1 MDTITTQFSTA
12 FGGYLPRLLG
22 ALVLIVVALVVA
34 RLVRAGLRRLMEVT
48 QIERRVLSRGLLTN
62 TVADLGYYLVLLL
75 FLPAIL
81 DALQLGGLL
90 LPVQTM
96 LNRVLAF
103 LPNLLGAAL
112 ILVVGVIVARIVRR
126 LVTDLLSVAGADTLG
141 NRLGLSAGGTQ
152 LSDLI
157 GLLVYVLILIPAV
170 TAAMDALGLPAIT
183 QPISNM
189 LATFLA
195 ALPNIFGAA
204 LILGLAYAAGRLISN
219 VLANLLTT
227 LGLNRLPAALG
238 LGSRTMTGT
247 RSLADLVA
255 TGVMVAIMLFAGI
268 EAARLL
274 GFATLAALLA
284 DFLVLAGQIVLGLII
299 FAVGLYIANGAY
311 RAIYQS
317 GMERAGLLA
326 QVARAAILY
335 LAGAMALRQMGL
347 ANEIINL
354 AFGLLLGAIA
364 VAAALAFGLGGR
376 EEAARV
382 LEDMRRSARNYTAPP
397 PPPATPPMT
406 PPATPPMTPPAIPPT
421 TMGD

>member
-1 MDTITTQFSTA
+1 MDTISTQFSTA

-90 LPVQTM
+90 TPVQTM
-96 LNRVLAF
+96 INRLLAF

-112 ILVVGVIVARIVRR
+112 ILVVGVLVARIVRR

-189 LATFLA
+189 LSTFLN

-204 LILGLAYAAGRLISN
+204 LLLGLAYVAGRLISS

-238 LGSRTMTGT
+238 LGSRAMTGT
-247 RSLADLVA
+247 RSLADIVA
-255 TGVMVAIMLFAGI
+255 MGVMVTIMLFAGI

-274 GFATLAALLA
+274 GFATLATLLA

-317 GMERAGLLA
+317 GMERAGLLG

-397 PPPATPPMT
+397 PPPTTPPMT
-406 PPATPPMTPPAIPPT
+406 PPSIPPT
-421 TMGD
+421 TTGD

>member
-1 MDTITTQFSTA
+1 MDTISTQFSTA

-22 ALVLIVVALVVA
+22 ALVLILVAVVVA

-90 LPVQTM
+90 VPVQTM
-96 LNRVLAF
+96 INRILAF

-112 ILVVGVIVARIVRR
+112 ILVVGVLVARIVRR

-141 NRLGLSAGGTQ
+141 NRLGLAAGGTQ
-152 LSDLI
+152 LSDLV

-189 LATFLA
+189 LSTFLA

-204 LILGLAYAAGRLISN
+204 LLLGLAYAAGRLISN
-219 VLANLLTT
+219 VLANLLTS

-247 RSLADLVA
+247 RSLADIVA
-255 TGVMVAIMLFAGI
+255 MGVMVAIMLFAGI

-299 FAVGLYIANGAY
+299 FAVGLFIANGAY

-382 LEDMRRSARNYTAPP
+382 LEDMRRSARNYNAPP

-406 PPATPPMTPPAIPPT
+406 PPTIPPT
-421 TMGD
+421 TTGD

>member
-12 FGGYLPRLLG
+12 FGGYLPRLL
-22 ALVLIVVALVVA
+22 AAIVLIVVALVVA
-34 RLVRAGLRRLMEVT
+34 RLVRAALRRLMEVT
-48 QIERRVLSRGLLTN
+48 QLERRVLSRGLLTN
-62 TVADLGYYLVLLL
+62 TLADLGYYLVLLL

-81 DALQLGGLL
+81 DTLQLGGLL

-96 LNRVLAF
+96 INRILAF

-112 ILVVGVIVARIVRR
+112 ILVVGVVVARIVRR

-141 NRLGLSAGGTQ
+141 NRLGLAAGGTQ
-152 LSDLI
+152 LSDLV
-157 GLLVYVLILIPAV
+157 GMLVYVLILIPVA

-183 QPISNM
+183 QPISAM

-204 LILGLAYAAGRLISN
+204 LLLGLAYAAGRLISN
-219 VLANLLTT
+219 VLANLLTS

-238 LGSRTMTGT
+238 LGSRAMTGS
-247 RSLADLVA
+247 RSLADLVGM
-255 TGVMVAIMLFAGI
+255 GVMVAIMLFASI

-284 DFLVLAGQIVLGLII
+284 DFLVLAGQVVLGLII

-376 EEAARV
+376 EEAGRV

-397 PPPATPPMT
+397 PPATPPMT
-406 PPATPPMTPPAIPPT
+406 PPPAPPMTPPSIPPT
-421 TMGD
+421 TLGD

>member
-96 LNRVLAF
+96 INRILAF

-141 NRLGLSAGGTQ
+141 NRLGLAAGGTQ

-189 LATFLA
+189 LSTFLN

-204 LILGLAYAAGRLISN
+204 LLLGLAYAAGRLISN
-219 VLANLLTT
+219 VLANLLTS

-238 LGSRTMTGT
+238 LGSRTMAGT
-247 RSLADLVA
+247 RSLADIVA
-255 TGVMVAIMLFAGI
+255 MGVMVAIMLFAGI

-274 GFATLAALLA
+274 GFVTLAALLA

-382 LEDMRRSARNYTAPP
+382 LEDMRRSARTYTAPP
-397 PPPATPPMT
+397 PPPTPPMT
-406 PPATPPMTPPAIPPT
+406 PPSTPPMTPPSIPPT
-421 TMGD
+421 TTGD